1 MTMIRWN
8 SPSRS
13 LVRVRDDWDR
23 WFDGVFDGRGALVR
37 DLPTL
42 FAPPVDIDE
51 TAEAFVLRVDLPG
64 VSPKDLKVT
73 VLGDTLTIRGE
84 RKSETATNS
93 RRTERIHGTFERT
106 FTLGATVSADRV
118 HASYKDGVL
127 EIHVPKAEA
136 AKAREIDVK
145 IAS

>member
-13 LVRVRDDWDR
+13 LVRVHDDWDR
-23 WFDGVFDGRGALVR
+23 WFDGLFDGRGAGR

-64 VSPKDLKVT
+64 VSSQDVKVS

-84 RKSETATNS
+84 RKSETAKNS
-93 RRTERIHGTFERT
+93 RRTERVHGTFERT
-106 FTLGATVSADRV
+106 FTLGATVSGDRV
-118 HASYKDGVL
+118 QATYKDGVL
-127 EIHVPKAEA
+127 EIQVPKAEA
-136 AKAREIDVK
+136 AKAREIEVK